1 MVELLVLGP
10 EGSGKSMVI
19 RGLNELN
26 DEPATNDNGS
36 TMVGAKEPISE
47 STIPTVGVNLSHI
60 EFKSTAVSSTTIT
73 LDVREIGAAMA
84 SRWDCYLED
93 CAALLFVI
101 DVSDLGSLA
110 SSFVLLYEVLSNKEY
125 LANKPLAILLNKL
138 DLVGDPST
146 SIPIVYHTLRI
157 DDLQRCGVDFPQ
169 ITVLAGSALD
179 LHSSPTC
186 VRQWILDK
194 HLT

>member
-10 EGSGKSMVI
+10 QGSGKSLVI
-19 RGLNELN
+19 RRLDELNEKVQ
-26 DEPATNDNGS
+26 S
-36 TMVGAKEPISE
+36 TTDVVTTVGTVDPSSE

-60 EFKSTAVSSTTIT
+60 EFKSPATSSTIMK

-110 SSFVLLYEVLSNKEY
+110 SSFVLLYEVLANKEY

-138 DLVGDPST
+138 DLVGDPAT
-146 SIPIVYHTLRI
+146 SIPIVYHSLRI
-157 DDLQRCGVDFPQ
+157 GDLQRCHIDFPQ

-179 LHSSPTC
+179 LHSSAEC